1 MDISKIIGWLVFSA
15 GMLIIV
21 FTVYTTY
28 NIFTGK
34 DLPPQIIKLDIGQP
48 KTSTE
53 TDFGT
58 DQIGQIISEQ
68 LSGLLPLDSL
78 PYILNLVAW
87 TIGAGIF
94 ILGGFKISELG
105 IKLINK

>member
-1 MDISKIIGWLVFSA
+1 MDVSKSIGWLVFLA

-34 DLPPQIIKLDIGQP
+34 DLPPQIIKIDVQKAKTQTDLTGADQVGQM
-48 KTSTE
+48 
-53 TDFGT
+53 
-58 DQIGQIISEQ
+58 ISEQ
-68 LSGLLPLDSL
+68 LAGLLPLDSL
-78 PYILNLVAW
+78 PHIMNLIVW
-87 TIGAGIF
+87 TIGASIF
-94 ILGGFKISELG
+94 ILSGFKISELG